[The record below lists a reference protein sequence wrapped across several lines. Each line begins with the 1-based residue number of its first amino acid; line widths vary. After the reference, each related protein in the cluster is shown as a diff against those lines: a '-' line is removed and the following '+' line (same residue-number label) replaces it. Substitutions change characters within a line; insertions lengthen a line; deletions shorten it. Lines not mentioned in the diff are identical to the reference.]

1 MRTLNSS
8 CSLQDL
14 AGEVIFSGSLL
25 KANPLTTALAGPF
38 DSLLGLCTKAI
49 SRELELTLASALS
62 AARATQADTG
72 LNSWVDLLHRT
83 LLALTH
89 DERDTP
95 LYQSFFGNQKPSVVK
110 RPVLGEQLTLMHEWM
125 GLLERSTVPQLVAL
139 KPSLEAALKE
149 GDAAQKAQQSAAA
162 DEQHFFELGDCKSL
176 LDQANA
182 LRKLTYGK
190 LAELLHAKP
199 EANLPS
205 DFAELF
211 FLRESRWTPQ
221 TKARLEKAI
230 ARTEQQLAR
239 QRQQLADLQ
248 AREQLTESARKK
260 AEAAAVRAELA
271 AVEKR
276 AAEEQARVVAL
287 KAQLSGLTGQAHPSS
302 PPPA

>member
-14 AGEVIFSGSLL
+14 AGEVIYSGSLL

-49 SRELELTLASALS
+49 SRELELTLASAVT

-72 LNSWVDLLHRT
+72 LNSWVDLLYRT
-83 LLALTH
+83 LLTLTH
-89 DERDTP
+89 DDRDTP
-95 LYQSFFGNQKPSVVK
+95 LYQSFFGNQRPSAVK

-125 GLLERSTVPQLVAL
+125 GLLERTTIPQLVAL
-139 KPSLEAALKE
+139 KPSLEVALKE

-162 DEQHFFELGDCKSL
+162 DEQHFFDLGDCKSL

-190 LAELLHAKP
+190 LSELLHTRP

-221 TKARLEKAI
+221 TKAQLEKGI
-230 ARTEQQLAR
+230 ARTEQQLA
-239 QRQQLADLQ
+239 DLL
-248 AREQLTESARKK
+248 AREQRTESARKQ
-260 AEAAAVRAELA
+260 AAAAAVRAELA

-276 AAEEQARVVAL
+276 AAEEQARVAAL

-302 PPPA
+302 PPPV